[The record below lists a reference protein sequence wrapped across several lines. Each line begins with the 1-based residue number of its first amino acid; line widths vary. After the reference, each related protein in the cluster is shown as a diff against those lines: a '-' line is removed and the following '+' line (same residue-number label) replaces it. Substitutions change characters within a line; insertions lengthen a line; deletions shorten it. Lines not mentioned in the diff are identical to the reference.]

1 MLRIKLD
8 DEMQADTYTLCAG
21 EKPTVYTVSIP
32 GRNFYGFAL
41 QVSGG
46 DFEIYGVGTEY
57 YI

>member
-1 MLRIKLD
+1 
-8 DEMQADTYTLCAG
+8 MQADTYTLCAG